1 MLSWLF
7 VKSKFWF
14 AIRIADKNTRN
25 FVMHCGIEKLLTIAL
40 SAASNLWSAMTTT
53 R

>member
-14 AIRIADKNTRN
+14 AIRIADKNTRD
-25 FVMHCGIEKLLTIAL
+25 FVMHWWDREIADHRIERRL
-40 SAASNLWSAMTTT
+40 
-53 R
+53 